1 MRHPEQA
8 PKLLHMSTRSSLG
21 LIYLMQG
28 LQQLG
33 YDPEPV
39 LQKHGLSLARLDP
52 TSRIE
57 RARELRIYADL
68 VDSRIDPLMGLKLG
82 RFYGLAGYG
91 PLVMLLM
98 TCATVH
104 DALQT
109 SVRYQELTYLF
120 SRLRLEPG
128 EHMSALVLSPMTMP
142 PKAMRFRIDGET
154 SGAFKMMQDMQA
166 SMGLQFQPERVDMP
180 YPRPAEAAA
189 YEAHFGCPVRFG
201 ESDVRFWMRNSV
213 LHTRLPSADAN
224 AHAMYRALCDQQLHK
239 QNASS
244 GERLIDRVQSHLNLF
259 THQLPNAEEVAQALG
274 MSVRSLRRQLSEDG
288 HNFRDVLAQSLY
300 ARAQQLLKDTAL
312 SIEEVAQQLGY
323 AESAA
328 FIHAFK
334 RWSGQSPKAYRQTRA
349 APASSS
355 AHQAP
360 S

>member
-1 MRHPEQA
+1 MARSKQSS
-8 PKLLHMSTRSSLG
+8 KLPHMSTRSSLG

-33 YDPEPV
+33 FDPEPV

-68 VDSRIDPLMGLKLG
+68 IDKRIDPLMGLKLG

-98 TCATVH
+98 TCATVR

-109 SVRYQELTYLF
+109 AVKYQQLTYLF
-120 SRLRLEPG
+120 SHLRLELG
-128 EHMSALVLSPMTMP
+128 EHKSALVLAPMNMP
-142 PKAMRFRIDGET
+142 PEALRFRIDGET

-166 SMGLQFQPERVDMP
+166 SMGLQFQPLSVDMP
-180 YPRPAEAAA
+180 YARPAEAAA
-189 YEAHFGCPVRFG
+189 YEAHFACPVRFG
-201 ESDVRFWMRNSV
+201 EDAVRFWMPNAV

-224 AHAMYRALCDQQLHK
+224 AHAMYRALCDQQLHS
-239 QNASS
+239 QNAAT
-244 GERLIDRVQSHLNLF
+244 GERLVDRVQSHLNLF
-259 THQLPNAEEVAQALG
+259 THQWPNAEDVAQALG
-274 MSVRSLRRQLSEDG
+274 MSVRSLRRQLSEEG

-300 ARAQQLLKDTAL
+300 ERAQQLLTNTSL
-312 SIEEVAQQLGY
+312 PIEEVAQQLGY

-334 RWSGQSPKAYRQTRA
+334 RWSGQSPRAYRQGGA
-349 APASSS
+349 GPASAS
-355 AHQAP
+355 AHRE
-360 S
+360 SS

>member
-1 MRHPEQA
+1 MACSKQA
-8 PKLLHMSTRSSLG
+8 SKLPHMSTRSSLG

-33 YDPEPV
+33 FDPEPV

-57 RARELRIYADL
+57 RTHELRIYADL
-68 VDSRIDPLMGLKLG
+68 MDARLDPLVGLKLG

-109 SVRYQELTYLF
+109 AVKYQQLTYLF
-120 SRLRLEPG
+120 SSLRLEPG
-128 EHMSALVLSPMTMP
+128 KHMSALVLAPMPMP
-142 PKAMRFRIDGET
+142 PAALRFRIDGEA
-154 SGAFKMMQDMQA
+154 SGAFKMMQDLQA
-166 SMGLQFQPERVDMP
+166 SMGLQFQPLSVDMP
-180 YPRPAEAAA
+180 YARPAEAAV

-201 ESDVRFWMRNSV
+201 ENAVRFWMPNAV

-224 AHAMYRALCDQQLHK
+224 AHAMYRALCDQQLHS
-239 QNASS
+239 QNATS
-244 GERLIDRVQSHLNLF
+244 GERLLDRVQSHLGLF
-259 THQLPNAEEVAQALG
+259 THQLPNAEDVAQSLG

-349 APASSS
+349 APASK
-355 AHQAP
+355 
-360 S
+360 